1 MQAATSEPCAELE
14 GVVRR
19 HGATVALAG
28 VDLAVHAGEVLALLG
43 ANGAGKT
50 TAIACWLGL
59 LEPHA
64 GHARLFG
71 RSPRL
76 LATRRLTG
84 VMLQEAQLP
93 SPLQVRELLAHARSC
108 YPAPRAEAECVELAG
123 LAGLMKRRYGAL
135 SGGQQRRVQF
145 ALALCGRPRLLF
157 LDEPGAGLDIEARGL
172 LWQAIRAMAD
182 EGCAIVLTTHDLG
195 EAEALASRV
204 AVLARGR
211 VVANGG
217 RDALRARIAACTV
230 RCRSRLDATE
240 VATWPGVRSA
250 RRAGERLELVVD
262 PAEPLVRRLLHE
274 DADLGELEVLR
285 AGLAD
290 VITEITR
297 SAA

>member
-1 MQAATSEPCAELE
+1 MQAATTEPCAELE

-19 HGATVALAG
+19 HGATVALDG

-43 ANGAGKT
+43 ANGAGKS

-71 RSPRL
+71 RSPRML
-76 LATRRLTG
+76 SARRLTG

-93 SPLQVRELLAHARSC
+93 SPLHVRELLAHARSC
-108 YPAPRAEAECVELAG
+108 YPAPRTEAECVELAG
-123 LAGLMKRRYGAL
+123 LGGLMKRRYGAL

-145 ALALCGRPRLLF
+145 ALALCGRPRLMF
-157 LDEPGAGLDIEARGL
+157 LDEPGAGLDIEARSL
-172 LWQAIRAMAD
+172 LWQAIRAMAG
-182 EGCAIVLTTHDLG
+182 EGCAVVLTTHDLG
-195 EAEALASRV
+195 EAETLATRV

-211 VVANGG
+211 LVADDG

-230 RCRSRLDATE
+230 RCRSTLDAAD

-250 RRAGERLELVVD
+250 RRTGERLELVVD
-262 PAEPLVRRLLHE
+262 PPEPLVRRLLHA

-290 VITEITR
+290 VFTEITR